1 MFTIH
6 SDNEWNFRENRFMVS
21 TLIKSRHKFCTE
33 FSRKP
38 YKNVN
43 INNNNTAM
51 KIQVLN
57 EPSETRMN
65 KGKHQTHWSSYK
77 MPLNDLNN

>member
-1 MFTIH
+1 MFAIH

-21 TLIKSRHKFCTE
+21 TSIKSRHKICTE

-43 INNNNTAM
+43 INNNNNKAT

-57 EPSETRMN
+57 ELSETRMS
-65 KGKHQTHWSSYK
+65 KRKYQTH
-77 MPLNDLNN
+77 